1 MVDYAFY
8 VTEYGGALPEEEF
21 TRMQGRASAFLASIT
36 MGRSEADGLLPW
48 QKKMV
53 NMAVCAVTDAMHEAE
68 NGGQIVSEINDGI
81 SVSYAAKP
89 QQTDEKRLYDAA
101 AQYLVFT
108 GILYR
113 GCL

>member
-48 QKKMV
+48 QKKTLARIMP
-53 NMAVCAVTDAMHEAE
+53 
-68 NGGQIVSEINDGI
+68 SEGSSAI
-81 SVSYAAKP
+81 
-89 QQTDEKRLYDAA
+89 R
-101 AQYLVFT
+101 
-108 GILYR
+108 
-113 GCL
+113 